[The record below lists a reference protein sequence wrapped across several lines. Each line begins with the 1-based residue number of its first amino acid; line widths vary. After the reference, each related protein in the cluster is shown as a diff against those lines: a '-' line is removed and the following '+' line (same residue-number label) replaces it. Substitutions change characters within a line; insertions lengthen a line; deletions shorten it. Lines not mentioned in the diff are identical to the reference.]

1 MDFEKIA
8 DILEEE
14 LGVERADIKPESKL
28 KDDLEADSIDLFNLI
43 MKLEDESG
51 VKIAEEDYPKL
62 VTVQDI
68 QNYIAAAK

>member
-14 LGVERADIKPESKL
+14 LGVERSDIKPESKL